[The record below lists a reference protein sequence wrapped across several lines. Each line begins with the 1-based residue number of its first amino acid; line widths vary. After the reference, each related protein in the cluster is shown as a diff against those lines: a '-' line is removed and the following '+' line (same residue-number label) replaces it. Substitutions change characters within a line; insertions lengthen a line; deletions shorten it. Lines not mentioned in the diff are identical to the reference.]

1 MNAGRIPD
9 RVIPDPSAAALRR
22 LIDRFDPAVFDVGR
36 PRVRIR
42 VEHGERHDVVIEDG
56 AARLEPPRGSADAV
70 LSADEQTWSEIAEDV
85 RGTCAR

>member
-42 VEHGERHDVVIEDG
+42 VEHGDVTT
-56 AARLEPPRGSADAV
+56 S
-70 LSADEQTWSEIAEDV
+70 
-85 RGTCAR
+85 